1 MADTLGLPYLYVRAT
16 PKDHGLENLIEGNLM
31 PGKKI
36 VVIEDLVSTGGSF
49 AEDRRDLADLRERS
63 DWYDMP
69 FQLSVP
75 YGVKRFHEADI
86 TLVPLCTYSVMLEVA
101 EEKNYISPAETE
113 GSPRMERRPGRLG
126 S

>member
-36 VVIEDLVSTGGSF
+36 VVIEDLVSTGGRL

-75 YGVKRFHEADI
+75 YGDQAF
-86 TLVPLCTYSVMLEVA
+86 P
-101 EEKNYISPAETE
+101 
-113 GSPRMERRPGRLG
+113 
-126 S
+126 